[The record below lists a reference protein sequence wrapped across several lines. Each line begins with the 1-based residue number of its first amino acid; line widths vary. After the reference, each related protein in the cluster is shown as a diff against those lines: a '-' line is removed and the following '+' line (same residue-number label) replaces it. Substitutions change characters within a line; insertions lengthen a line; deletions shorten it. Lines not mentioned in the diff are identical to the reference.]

1 MAPPGQSKH
10 LLTVSVEDYFHSGSL
25 QGVVAPKHWTRIES
39 RLEKSIRET
48 LDLLGEH
55 QIAATFFVLGWI
67 AERQPE
73 IIRMIRSA
81 GHEIASR
88 GYGKGEVRSPQALR
102 ENLQRTRE
110 ALERAGSNRIFGY
123 RHWRWLNRPEELW
136 VLDVLAAEGYAY
148 DSSVSPLFRRFRKEA
163 SAFFEAHPRPRP
175 APGEPMWE
183 FPVSTTSFMGFRIPI
198 SGGNYLRQLPHRI
211 MSQAIAE
218 WHRSRPSPI
227 LFYFFPWEIDCE
239 QPQIQ
244 GLSTFQRMRHYR
256 RIGKTRHVMRK
267 YARLYQFQPIGD
279 FLGLPWR
286 TAPVTAAP
294 ARPVAEILTTAPE
307 LPPDAM
313 SVSVVVPL
321 YNEETN
327 VPYLRG
333 NLIDLAVRLRRQ
345 FHVQFVLVDDGS
357 SDGTWKQ
364 LNERFADLPGCRLIR
379 HEKNQGVAAAIMTG
393 IREAKT
399 PIVAS
404 MDCDCSYDP
413 AELEKMI
420 PMIKEADLVTASP
433 YHPDG
438 EVYNVPPWR
447 LFLSRTLSSIYSVL
461 LSSKIHTYTSCFRV
475 YRKEAVEK
483 ISIRQGG
490 FLGVAEMLIR
500 LKLAGGRVAEYPT
513 TLASR
518 LFGESKMKV
527 IRTIV
532 KHLGLVGELTRL
544 RLRGEPVSA
553 AVPPSPLPVPAA
565 PPPATTPAA
574 SASPTTTPVETP

>member
-1 MAPPGQSKH
+1 MSSVGHTKH

-25 QGVVAPKHWTRIES
+25 QGVVAPKYWARIES
-39 RLEKSIRET
+39 RLEKSIHDT
-48 LDLLGEH
+48 IDLLGEH
-55 QIAATFFVLGWI
+55 QIVATFFVLGWI

-73 IIRMIRSA
+73 IVRMIRAA

-88 GYGKGEVRSPQALR
+88 GFGKGEVRSPQALK

-136 VLDVLAAEGYAY
+136 VLDVLAAEGYSY
-148 DSSVSPLFRRFRKEA
+148 DSSVSPLFRRFRRTPEI
-163 SAFFEAHPRPRP
+163 FEAHQRPP
-175 APGEPMWE
+175 SGSSAPLWE
-183 FPVSTTSFMGFRIPI
+183 FPVSTTNFMGYRIPI
-198 SGGNYLRQLPHRI
+198 SGGNYLRQLPHRL

-256 RIGKTRHVMRK
+256 RIGKTLHVMRK
-267 YARLYQFQPIGD
+267 YARQYQFQPIGD

-286 TAPVTAAP
+286 TAPVEKPAP
-294 ARPVAEILTTAPE
+294 RPGAEILTDAPP
-307 LPPDAM
+307 LPADAL
-313 SVSVVVPL
+313 SVTVVVPL
-321 YNEETN
+321 FNEETN

-333 NLIDLAVRLRRQ
+333 NLIDLALRLRRQ
-345 FHVQFVLVDDGS
+345 FRVQFILVDDGS

-364 LNERFADLPGCRLIR
+364 LQDRFADLPGCRLLR
-379 HEKNQGVAAAIMTG
+379 HEKNSGVAAAIMTG
-393 IREAKT
+393 IRNATT

-420 PMIKEADLVTASP
+420 PMIKDAELVTASP

-438 EVYNVPPWR
+438 EVYNVPAWR

-475 YRKEAVEK
+475 YRKEAVERLT
-483 ISIRQGG
+483 IREGG
-490 FLGVAEMLIR
+490 FLGVAELLIR
-500 LKLAGGRVAEYPT
+500 LRLAGGRVAEYPT

-527 IRTIV
+527 VRTIFR
-532 KHLGLVGELTRL
+532 HLGLIGELVRL
-544 RLRGEPVSA
+544 RLRGGAVSPPVPAES
-553 AVPPSPLPVPAA
+553 LPVPI
-565 PPPATTPAA
+565 PPAPVPSPAA
-574 SASPTTTPVETP
+574 SGSPTTTPVESP